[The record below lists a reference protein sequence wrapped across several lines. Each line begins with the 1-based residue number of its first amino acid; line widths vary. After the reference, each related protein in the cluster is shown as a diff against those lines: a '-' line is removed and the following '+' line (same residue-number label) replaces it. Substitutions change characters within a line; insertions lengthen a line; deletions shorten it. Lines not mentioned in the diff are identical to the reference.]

1 VVLLSSPKVSV
12 VITAYNRKQ
21 FLSQAIESIAKQE
34 IDRSELEV
42 IVVSNF
48 ELDDSLLKGDIAI
61 SSIVMDGTVGEFL
74 YAGVNAAKFDIIAFL
89 DDDDIFL
96 PGKLKA
102 VREIFSENPDLC
114 YYHNAPEYLDINLN
128 HKDYVRLVER
138 KSSLYSDNDLNFD
151 TATNLKSI
159 KSAIDMNGDFNISCI
174 SIKKEAYLAYL
185 PLLEQIK
192 SCQDGFF
199 FWTGVLSG
207 CKIIIDHRKFT
218 GYRLHNLNISGSL
231 NYDKKIEE
239 INRELY
245 TFDLLLNFVEQSNFQ
260 SYTITYIKRW
270 ITLYKLEYLLI
281 KYIFEDV
288 SKDTVFSSLIDL
300 STIGKEYSNTIKYRV
315 SALSIVRLI
324 SAKLARSIYRILQKG
339 RNTI

>member
-1 VVLLSSPKVSV
+1 MQSNGGGILSNPKISI

-48 ELDDSLLKGDIAI
+48 ELDDSLFKGDIAI

-74 YAGVNAAKFDIIAFL
+74 YAGVKAAKFDIIAFL

-102 VREIFSENPDLC
+102 VRDIFSENQDLC

-138 KSSLYSDNDLNFD
+138 KSSLYSDIDINFD
-151 TATNLKSI
+151 ITTSLKSI

-174 SIKKEAYLAYL
+174 SIKKEAYSAYL

-192 SCQDGFF
+192 GCTDGFF
-199 FWTGVLSG
+199 FWTGVFSG
-207 CKIIIDHRKFT
+207 KKMIIDHRKFT
-218 GYRLHNLNISGSL
+218 GYRIHNLNVSASL
-231 NYDKKIEE
+231 NYDRKIEE
-239 INRELY
+239 INREIY
-245 TFDLLLNFVEQSNFQ
+245 TFDLLLNFTGQLNIS
-260 SYTITYIKRW
+260 SYTLTYIKRW
-270 ITLYKLEYLLI
+270 MTLYKLEYSLI

-288 SKDTVFSSLIDL
+288 PRITIFRSLIDL
-300 STIGKEYSNTIKYRV
+300 LTIGTEYSNTLKYRI

-324 SAKLARSIYRILQKG
+324 SAKLARSIYRIIQ
-339 RNTI
+339 

>member
-1 VVLLSSPKVSV
+1 MSNQKISI

-34 IDRSELEV
+34 IDRSEFEV

-48 ELDDSLLKGDIAI
+48 KLDDSLFNKGMAI
-61 SSIVMDGTVGEFL
+61 SSIVMDGTIGEFL
-74 YAGVNAAKFDIIAFL
+74 YSGVKAAKFDIIAFL

-102 VREIFSENPDLC
+102 VKDIFSENPDLC

-138 KSSLYSDNDLNFD
+138 KSSLYTDNDLDFD
-151 TATNLKSI
+151 TATNLKYI
-159 KSAIDMNGDFNISCI
+159 KSALDMNVNFNLSCI
-174 SIKKEAYLAYL
+174 SIRKEVYSAYL

-192 SCQDGFF
+192 ACPEDFF

-207 CKIIIDHRKFT
+207 CRIKIDHRKFT
-218 GYRLHNLNISGSL
+218 GYRLHNFNYSRSL
-231 NYDKKIEE
+231 NYDRKIDW
-239 INRELY
+239 INKELY
-245 TFDLLLNFVEQSNFQ
+245 TYDLLLNFVKQSNFPI
-260 SYTITYIKRW
+260 YMITYVEKW
-270 ITLYKLEYLLI
+270 MTLIKLERLLI

-288 SKDTVFSSLIDL
+288 SKVIVFRNLIDL
-300 STIGKEYSNTIKYRV
+300 LRIGKGYSNTLKYRV
-315 SALSIVRLI
+315 SAISIVRLI
-324 SAKLARSIYRILQKG
+324 SAKLARGIYKILQ
-339 RNTI
+339 

>member
-1 VVLLSSPKVSV
+1 MQSKGGGTLSNPKISI

-48 ELDDSLLKGDIAI
+48 ELDDNLFKGDIAI
-61 SSIVMDGTVGEFL
+61 SSIVMDGTIGEFL
-74 YAGVNAAKFDIIAFL
+74 YAGVKAAKFDVIAFL

-102 VREIFSENPDLC
+102 VRDIFSENQDLC

-138 KSSLYSDNDLNFD
+138 KSSLYSDIDINFD
-151 TATNLKSI
+151 ITTSLKSI
-159 KSAIDMNGDFNISCI
+159 KSAIDMNGDFNMSCI
-174 SIKKEAYLAYL
+174 SIKKEAYSTYL

-192 SCQDGFF
+192 SCPDGFF

-218 GYRLHNLNISGSL
+218 GYRFHNSNLSGSL
-231 NYDKKIEE
+231 NYDRKIEVK
-239 INRELY
+239 NRELY
-245 TFDLLLNFVEQSNFQ
+245 TFDLLLNFIEQSNLP
-260 SYTITYIKRW
+260 SNTITYIKKW
-270 ITLYKLEYLLI
+270 IILYKLEYLLI

-288 SKDTVFSSLIDL
+288 SRITILRSLIDL
-300 STIGKEYSNTIKYRV
+300 LTIGTEYSNTLKYRI

-324 SAKLARSIYRILQKG
+324 SAKLARSVYKSIQ
-339 RNTI
+339 